1 MSKALR
7 NERAAIVGG
16 DLINFVSESS
26 GRVSMGF
33 VVTDVQNEHGVDKG
47 LYVVD
52 TNGTHGQINREMV
65 TAAIASSEIEYNESE
80 SLMAVA
86 SGNIS
91 LEMMVEY
98 YRKMFIRSPE
108 YFEKFRQR
116 LLSRALV

>member
-1 MSKALR
+1 
-7 NERAAIVGG
+7 
-16 DLINFVSESS
+16 
-26 GRVSMGF
+26 
-33 VVTDVQNEHGVDKG
+33 
-47 LYVVD
+47 
-52 TNGTHGQINREMV
+52 MV